1 MNEIFDTVI
10 VFFVFRLFFYIVEV
24 WWNGTIS
31 EETDSNLDI

>member
-24 WWNGTIS
+24 WWNVD
-31 EETDSNLDI
+31 ERNDFRRDR